1 MEPLALPSKIEI
13 QKGRNENEA
22 IISIQPC
29 HPGYGTTLGN
39 ALRRVILSSL
49 PGAAVTAFKIKGV
62 SHEFSAVPHV
72 LEDVVQIALNLKQL
86 RLKVHSAEP
95 VRIELEAK
103 GEKKVTSKDIKPSA
117 DVEVVNPEMVI
128 ATLTDKNAEL
138 KMELIVSQ
146 GRGYVPTEV
155 QEKENLEVGMIPID
169 AIFTPARNVG
179 FRVENVRVGQMTN
192 FENLIL
198 TIETDGNI
206 TPQEALTQAT
216 QILLDHFNFIVE
228 ANKVEDEPI
237 KPKRTRKAKA
247 TTTGE
252 TAVGEAE
259 SETQKEAKP
268 KRASR
273 TKKAAKAEA
282 VAEEAP
288 EVPAQSEPEKPAE
301 TNDESQAAA

>member
-1 MEPLALPSKIEI
+1 MEPLALPSKIEFE
-13 QKGRNENEA
+13 KGRNEHEA
-22 IISIQPC
+22 IVSIQPC

-95 VRIELEAK
+95 IRIELEAK
-103 GEKKVTSKDIKPSA
+103 GEKKVTGKDIKPSA

-128 ATLTDKNAEL
+128 ATLTDKNAEF

-155 QEKENLEVGMIPID
+155 QEKESLEVGMIPID
-169 AIFTPARNVG
+169 AIYTPARNVG

-198 TIETDGNI
+198 TIETDGNV
-206 TPQEALTQAT
+206 TPQEALSQAT
-216 QILLDHFNFIVE
+216 KILLDHFNFIAETTKAE
-228 ANKVEDEPI
+228 AAPD
-237 KPKRTRKAKA
+237 KPKRSRKAKDA
-247 TTTGE
+247 AAAEDE
-252 TAVGEAE
+252 TDDAEAPA
-259 SETQKEAKP
+259 KEAKP
-268 KRASR
+268 KRAAR
-273 TKKAAKAEA
+273 AKKAAKADDEPAADEA
-282 VAEEAP
+282 EPAEETDK
-288 EVPAQSEPEKPAE
+288 EPEA
-301 TNDESQAAA
+301 DEPTA